1 MGPAPSRRFGRT
13 ELSLLGGFVLSV
25 DGEVLPGLSTGS
37 RRLLAFLALQG
48 RLVPRAQVAGTLWPD
63 STEERA
69 GSSLR
74 SALGRLPAT
83 ARKAVRLTT
92 HDLGLEGHVV
102 VDVRRSY
109 ALAHRLI
116 DQDAPPAAT
125 DIGGDD
131 VAALSQDLLPNWY
144 DDWAVIA
151 AEDWRQL
158 RVAALEALAARLTAA
173 DRLPEAKAAALAA
186 VRAEPLRESSRVAL
200 IRVHLAE
207 GDEPEAVA
215 AFERFRR
222 LLQAELGLEPTPR
235 LTRLLRDLEPR

>member
-1 MGPAPSRRFGRT
+1 MAGRM
-13 ELSLLGGFVLSV
+13 ELSLLGGFGLSV

-48 RLVPRAQVAGTLWPD
+48 RLMPRAHVAGTLWSASSD
-63 STEERA
+63 DRA

-74 SALGRLPAT
+74 SALGRLPGP
-83 ARKAVRLTT
+83 ARQAVRLTT
-92 HDLGLEGHVV
+92 HDVGLDGDVV
-102 VDVRRSY
+102 VDFHRSY
-109 ALAHRLI
+109 ALAHRLS
-116 DQDAPPAAT
+116 DQDAPPGT
-125 DIGGDD
+125 TD

-144 DDWAVIA
+144 DDWVVIA

-158 RVAALEALAARLTAA
+158 RVRALEALAARLTAV
-173 DRLPEAKAAALAA
+173 DRLPEAKAAALGA
-186 VRAEPLRESSRVAL
+186 VRAEPLRESARVAL
-200 IRVHLAE
+200 IRVHVAE

-235 LTRLLRDLEPR
+235 ITRLLRDFEPR